1 MFKREITR
9 VIKTSRKQ
17 LLWTSFLIWFLLFL
31 LNIFLAWSLYA
42 SKFSDTI
49 KDKLGLYFYI
59 KNTDE
64 NKDITYKQVIQL
76 KDELE
81 SNWLEVMFSSQED
94 AFQFLEKKFPD
105 IIDNFKKFG
114 IDNPLPSTLYV
125 MFKDEGEYNIL
136 RNTIIKYKDIILNI
150 KDIDEGSTIKQQENR
165 VLTLINFSNFI
176 QWSLYVLI
184 LIISVIIFT
193 FLVFLLNSILKSFS
207 KELAIKKILWATYKQ
222 LTWSFIWTVVGV
234 IWAWYVISCVMMLI
248 GTIILSFYTIWLLN
262 TNIRTYI
269 WQNFFWLLA
278 IMIVE
283 IIIIMSVA
291 IGVSYKFLK
300 TANQKL

>member
-49 KDKLGLYFYI
+49 KEKLGLYFYI
-59 KNTDE
+59 KNTEE
-64 NKDITYKQVIQL
+64 NKDLTYKQVIQL

-81 SNWLEVMFSSQED
+81 GNWLEVMFSSQED
-94 AFQFLEKKFPD
+94 AFKFLEKKFPD
-105 IIDNFKKFG
+105 IIDNFKKFW
-114 IDNPLPSTLYV
+114 INNPLPSTLYV
-125 MFKDEGEYNIL
+125 MFKDEWEYNIL

-176 QWSLYVLI
+176 QWSLYVVI
-184 LIISVIIFT
+184 LIISIIIFT
-193 FLVFLLNSILKSFS
+193 FLVFLLNSIFKSFS

-222 LTWSFIWTVVGV
+222 LTWSFIWTVVAV
-234 IWAWYVISCVMMLI
+234 IWSGYIISCIMMLI
-248 GTIILSFYTIWLLN
+248 GTVILSFYTAWLLN

-269 WQNFFWLLA
+269 WQNFISLF
-278 IMIVE
+278 IIFVGE

-291 IGVSYKFLK
+291 IGVAYKFLK
-300 TANQKL
+300 TVNQRL